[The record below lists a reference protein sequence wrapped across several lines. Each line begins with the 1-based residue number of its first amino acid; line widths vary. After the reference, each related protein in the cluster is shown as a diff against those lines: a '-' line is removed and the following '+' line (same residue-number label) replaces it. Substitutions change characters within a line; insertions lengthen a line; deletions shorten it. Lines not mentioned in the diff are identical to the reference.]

1 MRRRKLKSLILT
13 INPFIPSSIE
23 DLDKYELEEMLEELI
38 EKRIAYIDPPK
49 PDPTPEPTPMRLL
62 YFRRLDEDTHTYGY
76 YRLETHHSLEDAL
89 ELLNTYD
96 ELEEYHTVFLGFNE
110 WPGGSAD
117 GYESVEESDI
127 PQQLLRTIDWRA
139 AGI

>member
-62 YFRRLDEDTHTYGY
+62 YFRRLDEDTDTYGY
-76 YRLETHHSLEDAL
+76 YRLETDLPTDDAVDQLHDYTGLEDKL
-89 ELLNTYD
+89 
-96 ELEEYHTVFLGFNE
+96 VFLGFRE
-110 WPGGSAD
+110 FPGGSVD
-117 GYESVEESDI
+117 GYEPVEERDI